1 MKAMAKK
8 GQASKTI
15 KIDFMASCSQKEL
28 TKLLYRKDR
37 VSSYNVHV
45 FVCRKIIALF
55 YHVKIWVL
63 VQVKFESQICQ
74 IIIRDFIG

>member
-15 KIDFMASCSQKEL
+15 KIDLMASCSQKEL

-63 VQVKFESQICQ
+63 VKVKFESQIC
-74 IIIRDFIG
+74 